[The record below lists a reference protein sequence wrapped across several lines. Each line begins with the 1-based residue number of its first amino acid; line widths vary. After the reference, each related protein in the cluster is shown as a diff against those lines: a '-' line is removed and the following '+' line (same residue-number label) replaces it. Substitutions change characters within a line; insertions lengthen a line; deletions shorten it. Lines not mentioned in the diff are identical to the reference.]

1 MPRESM
7 SDVVVLLPGITGSV
21 LKKDGRMVWGWSGR
35 SALRGLLDG
44 GRSMTRSLMLHGDPV
59 ALDDLGDGVE
69 ATSLISDLHLIPG
82 LWKID
87 GYSRIAD
94 TIRAGF
100 EVEPGRNFFEFAY
113 DWRRDNRVSA
123 RRLAREAHGWLS
135 AWRQSSGNAD
145 AKLILVAHSMGG
157 IVSRYF
163 LEVMEGWKDSR
174 ALITFGTPYR
184 GSLNALN
191 SLANGERKGPGGR
204 INVSELLRSFTS
216 VYQLLPIY
224 ECYDPGDGSG
234 LKRVGES
241 VGIPNVDAQRA
252 AEALAFHREIENAVE
267 SNSRDERY
275 RKERYSI
282 FPIVG
287 THQPTFQGARH
298 ATAGV
303 EMLYSL
309 GDRDLK
315 GDGTVPRVS
324 ATPIELS
331 RERREMFAAT
341 SHGSLQ
347 NADAVLTHLA
357 GVISG
362 LAVDLGG
369 FRDTRRRPPTFASH
383 LGLQVEDLYEA
394 NEPIGVTLHAEGEAG
409 PLTATVT
416 ELESGA
422 EMARAELVE
431 ASARREV
438 ELPPLPPGAYRIRV
452 FGGPGVEPVENT
464 VTVLGPPDE
473 RGPLDAPAVETPWP
487 V

>member
-1 MPRESM
+1 M

-21 LKKDGRMVWGWSGR
+21 LQKNGRMVWGWSGR

-44 GRSMTRSLMLHGDPV
+44 GRSMTRSLLLPGDPMD
-59 ALDDLGDGVE
+59 LDDLGDDVE

-87 GYSRIAD
+87 GYSRIAT

-100 EVEPGRNFFEFAY
+100 EVEEGRNFFEFPY
-113 DWRRDNRVSA
+113 DWRRDNRVAA
-123 RRLAREAHGWLS
+123 RRLARMTHDWLTG
-135 AWRQSSGNAD
+135 WRQSSGNAD

-157 IVSRYF
+157 LVSRYF
-163 LEVMEGWKDSR
+163 LEVMEGWKKTR

-191 SLANGERKGPGGR
+191 SLANGEKKGPGGR
-204 INVSELLRSFTS
+204 IDVSELLRSFTS

-224 ECYDPGDGSG
+224 ECYDSGDGSG
-234 LKRVGES
+234 LQRVGEA

-252 AEALAFHREIENAVE
+252 AEALAFHREIEHAVE
-267 SNSRDERY
+267 SNTRNERY
-275 RKERYSI
+275 RKDRYAI

-287 THQPTFQGARH
+287 THQPTFQAARR
-298 ATAGV
+298 AGAGV

-309 GDRDLK
+309 ADRDLK

-331 RERREMFAAT
+331 RERREMFAST

-362 LAVDLGG
+362 LAFDLGG
-369 FRDTRRRPPTFASH
+369 FRDTRPRPPLFAAH
-383 LGLQVEDLYEA
+383 LGMRVEDLYDA
-394 NEPIGVTLHAEGEAG
+394 SEPIGLTLEVHGDPG

-416 ELESGA
+416 ELESGV
-422 EMARAELVE
+422 EMARAEIAGAGSKRHL
-431 ASARREV
+431 
-438 ELPPLPPGAYRIRV
+438 ELAPLPAGAYRIRV
-452 FGGPGVEPVENT
+452 FGGTGVEPVENT
-464 VTVLGPPDE
+464 VTVLGPLDE
-473 RGPLDAPAVETPWP
+473 RAPLDAPAAEMPWA